1 MRTRRRVCS
10 ACSTGG
16 SIKPKPSGQGDPRP
30 EGTQG
35 PIGLEEAVGRT
46 RSREKDGLKR
56 TLQSDVDLSDTD
68 KDCASATLLEHLEGD
83 GAGCLTGGRC
93 SG

>member
-1 MRTRRRVCS
+1 LQGLLHRRVYQTQ
-10 ACSTGG
+10 AGG
-16 SIKPKPSGQGDPRP
+16 KGDPCS

-35 PIGLEEAVGRT
+35 PIGLEKAVGRT
-46 RSREKDGLKR
+46 RSREKDGLQK
-56 TLQSDVDLSDTD
+56 TLQSDIDPSDTV